1 MRWCRFRR
9 RGIVE
14 LGLYGDSWI
23 APLTDAVAAHRRATG
38 LELPLEPGV
47 DLLDLLPP
55 DGPQLAAARQLA
67 DWLAR
72 TPRPECAVAVADVE
86 LLVPIARP
94 PKLLLLAG
102 NYAEHVE
109 ELGGAAS
116 ERRETFPYVFMK
128 PPSTTLTHPGQ
139 PVALPKL
146 SPDFI
151 DWEIELAVII
161 GRRAKHLREAAALG
175 VVAGYTVVNDLSN
188 RKFRPNPQRRK
199 REKDGFFDWL
209 HGKWF
214 DSFCPCGP
222 AVLAAAPNVDPQAFE
237 LRLDVDGQTM
247 QQGSTSQMV
256 FPVAALVAFI
266 SSFVTLEPGDILST
280 GTPAGVGHGRG
291 RYLRAGETVTAEIRG
306 IGTLV
311 TPVVAEP

>member
-9 RGIVE
+9 QGIVE
-14 LGLYGDSWI
+14 LGLFGDDFV
-23 APLTDAVAAHRRATG
+23 APLADALAAHRAATG
-38 LELPLEPGV
+38 RSLSLTPSAE
-47 DLLDLLPP
+47 LLDLLPP
-55 DGPQLAAARQLA
+55 NGAYLDEARELA
-67 DWLAR
+67 DWLSES
-72 TPRPECAVAVADVE
+72 PKPNCEVAVSEVE
-86 LLVPIARP
+86 LLVPIPRP

-128 PPSTTLTHPGQ
+128 PPSTTLTDPGR
-139 PVALPKL
+139 PVVLPKL

-151 DWEIELAVII
+151 DWEIELGVII
-161 GRRAKHLREAAALG
+161 GRRAKHVAEADALG
-175 VVAGYTVVNDLSN
+175 IVAGYTVVNDISN
-188 RKFRPNPQRRK
+188 RKFRPNPERRK

-214 DSFCPCGP
+214 DGFCPCGP
-222 AVLAAAPNVDPQAFE
+222 AVLAAAPQLDPQSFDMT
-237 LRLDVDGQTM
+237 LQVDGETM
-247 QQGSTSQMV
+247 QQGSTAQMV
-256 FPVAALVAFI
+256 FPVAALVAFV

-291 RYLRAGETVTAEIRG
+291 RYLRAGETVTARIDR
-306 IGTLV
+306 IGTLT
-311 TPVVAEP
+311 TPIVAE